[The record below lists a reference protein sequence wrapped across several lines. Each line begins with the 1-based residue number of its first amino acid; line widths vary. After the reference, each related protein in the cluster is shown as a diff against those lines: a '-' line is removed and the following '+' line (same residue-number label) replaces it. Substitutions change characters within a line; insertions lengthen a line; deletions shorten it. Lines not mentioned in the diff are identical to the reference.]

1 MKDNFDIK
9 PQAKIAVL
17 LAAYNGQD
25 WIQEQVETI
34 LHQKNVIVKI
44 FISIDFSNDDTYQIC
59 SKLERENESIII
71 LPYGNIFGGAAKNF
85 YRLIKDVS
93 FSDFDYVSLS
103 DQDDVWHYD
112 KLFLATISLEAE
124 NARGYSSNVTA
135 FWEDGREK
143 LVKKSYKQKRFDYYF
158 ESSGPGC
165 TFVLEN
171 KSAILL
177 KKFITNNWINI
188 NCIDSHD
195 WLIYAFFRSRN
206 ISWYIDSRSLMR
218 YRQHDSNQVG
228 LNSGF
233 FAYIK
238 RLKMIKNGWYKTEVT
253 NISNIINTDRH
264 VDFNLRKT
272 FLIKHFY
279 HLRRNNRD
287 AFILL
292 FVILLGIF

>member
-135 FWEDGREK
+135 FWEDGRER
-143 LVKKSYKQKRFDYYF
+143 LVKKSFPQKKFDYYF
-158 ESSGPGC
+158 EAAGPGC
-165 TFVLEN
+165 TYVF
-171 KSAILL
+171 KQQAIQKL

-238 RLKMIKNGWYKTEVT
+238 RLKMIKNGWYKTEVI

>member
-238 RLKMIKNGWYKTEVT
+238 RLKMIKNGWYKTEVI

>member
-1 MKDNFDIK
+1 
-9 PQAKIAVL
+9 
-17 LAAYNGQD
+17 
-25 WIQEQVETI
+25 
-34 LHQKNVIVKI
+34 
-44 FISIDFSNDDTYQIC
+44 
-59 SKLERENESIII
+59 
-71 LPYGNIFGGAAKNF
+71 
-85 YRLIKDVS
+85 
-93 FSDFDYVSLS
+93 
-103 DQDDVWHYD
+103 
-112 KLFLATISLEAE
+112 
-124 NARGYSSNVTA
+124 
-135 FWEDGREK
+135 
-143 LVKKSYKQKRFDYYF
+143 
-158 ESSGPGC
+158 
-165 TFVLEN
+165 
-171 KSAILL
+171 
-177 KKFITNNWINI
+177 
-188 NCIDSHD
+188 
-195 WLIYAFFRSRN
+195 
-206 ISWYIDSRSLMR
+206 MR

>member
-1 MKDNFDIK
+1 MKGDIDIK
-9 PQAKIAVL
+9 PRAKIAVL

-25 WIQEQVETI
+25 WIQEQVESI
-34 LHQKNVIVKI
+34 LHQKNVVVTI
-44 FISIDFSNDDTYQIC
+44 FISIDLSNDDTYKIC
-59 SKLERENESIII
+59 SKLEKESESIII

-85 YRLIKDVS
+85 YRLIKDVG

-103 DQDDVWHYD
+103 DQDDVWHYN

-135 FWEDGREK
+135 FWEDGREE
-143 LVKKSYKQKRFDYYF
+143 LVNKSYAQKRFDYYF

-177 KKFITNNWINI
+177 KKFIIDNWMNI

-195 WLIYAFFRSRN
+195 WLIYAFFRSRS
-206 ISWYIDSRSLMR
+206 ISWHIDSRPLMR

-238 RLKMIKNGWYKTEVT
+238 RLKMIKNGWYRSEVRKISEMVNT
-253 NISNIINTDRH
+253 ND
-264 VDFNLRKT
+264 DAFNLGKW
-272 FLIKHFY
+272 FLIKNFIQ
-279 HLRRNNRD
+279 LRRHNRD

-292 FVILLGIF
+292 FMVLFGIF